1 MFFCQV
7 KSLEAEVK
15 KVKEHEEFYQN
26 KVGMSTCYPFSGA
39 NIFLANNDLSTCYP
53 FSGANIF
60 RQRSGRIDA
69 LSMSELS
76 SATRYFPR

>member
-26 KVGMSTCYPFSGA
+26 KVGIMTYVIVTWDTCKSYWATGA
-39 NIFLANNDLSTCYP
+39 HILISNKWSKWF
-53 FSGANIF
+53 
-60 RQRSGRIDA
+60 
-69 LSMSELS
+69 
-76 SATRYFPR
+76 

>member
-39 NIFLANNDLSTCYP
+39 NIF
-53 FSGANIF
+53 

>member
-7 KSLEAEVK
+7 KSLEVEVK

-26 KVGMSTCYPFSGA
+26 KVGKGWHVNMLPIFWSKY
-39 NIFLANNDLSTCYP
+39 FLANNDVKSTCNP

-69 LSMSELS
+69 
-76 SATRYFPR
+76 